1 MIFEQQTDLM
11 GNHFWLPDLSKVIS
25 QRLSKP
31 SKLLSDKHCA
41 KSIGDSVLRQLDE
54 GHEQTGG
61 LRLSQSGTCVKQ
73 LAYQYH
79 HAEGNGMQIDAAS
92 KIAFVIG
99 DITESILVSALM
111 EGFEQSG
118 LGHLYCAGADQETVH
133 LPVAIKDGYTASIAG
148 HPDGSMQIMTQD
160 NKPVSCILEVK
171 SMSDYGF
178 KKFRKE
184 GLGPK
189 DSYYSQVQAYMASKG
204 FSWTYVVAYSKSAGA
219 KDAEIL
225 ENGEWHPV
233 SAIYGQWIPFDQ
245 EHVFHI
251 KEKFR
256 SVILSSDPEQI
267 DRPYG
272 PDKKGRLSFPCDYCK
287 YYKTCFPFAEEQA
300 VESKWLNKSTKIKVY
315 TGEQNDQ

>member
-11 GNHFWLPDLSKVIS
+11 GNHFWLPDLSKAITG
-25 QRLSKP
+25 RLSVP
-31 SKLLSDKHCA
+31 SKLLSNKHSA
-41 KSIGDSVLRQLDE
+41 KSIGESVLRQLDE
-54 GHEQTGG
+54 SREQTGG
-61 LRLSQSGTCVKQ
+61 LRLSQSGACVKQ

-79 HAEGNGMQIDAAS
+79 HADGNGMQIDAAS

-118 LGHLYCAGADQETVH
+118 LGHLYCAGVDQETVY
-133 LPVAIKDGYTASIAG
+133 LNVPIRDGYTAAISG
-148 HPDGSMQIMTQD
+148 HPDGSMQIMTQ
-160 NKPVSCILEVK
+160 NNEAISCILEVK

-189 DSYYSQVQAYMASKG
+189 DSYYSQVQSYMASKG
-204 FSWTYVVAYSKSAGA
+204 YEWTYVVAYSKSAGA

-225 ENGEWHPV
+225 EDGAWHPV
-233 SAIYGQWIPFDQ
+233 SAVHGQWIPFDQ

-267 DRPYG
+267 DRPHG

-287 YYKTCFPFAEEQA
+287 YYKTCFPFGEEQA

-315 TGEQNDQ
+315 TGEQSDK